1 MEAQQGTRGGD
12 LAGETTLGSC
22 RGDSGRAGLSGRPG
36 GHDPGRQGGAGPCR
50 RVPEGRPG
58 CQVQANLLTWPCR
71 AHIGVLHILPFL
83 EDLSAL
89 GQR

>member
-12 LAGETTLGSC
+12 LAGGTTRGSC

-50 RVPEGRPG
+50 RVPEGCPG
-58 CQVQANLLTWPCR
+58 CQVQANLLTWSWE
-71 AHIGVLHILPFL
+71 AHIGILHILPFL
-83 EDLSAL
+83 GDLSAL